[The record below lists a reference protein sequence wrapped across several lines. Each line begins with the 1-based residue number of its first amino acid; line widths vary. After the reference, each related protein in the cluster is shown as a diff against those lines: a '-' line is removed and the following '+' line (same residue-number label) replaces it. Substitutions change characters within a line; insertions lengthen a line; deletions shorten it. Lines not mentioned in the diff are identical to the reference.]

1 MKMSVYVPKVV
12 CASFGQ
18 NHVIMFLDNLL
29 PSAQQHSVLYDIA
42 KFTA

>member
-1 MKMSVYVPKVV
+1 MKMRIYVPKEV

-29 PSAQQHSVLYDIA
+29 PSAQQRVLYDIA
-42 KFTA
+42 KLTA